1 MFDKRK
7 DNDGGD
13 AQAARAPQGG
23 QAMGTNAPGAA
34 PKANSAFISGTISI
48 KGELSGTE
56 DVVVAGE
63 FEGNI
68 NLPSQSLTITQSGKV
83 RADVHANVV
92 EIQGELIGD
101 IEGVDKVLITPTGR
115 MQGNIKSPRVILD
128 DGAQFKGSIDM
139 EPAPQPA
146 PRQPAPKP
154 AAEAAP
160 ANAPA
165 QAGQGGQGGQARQ
178 GGQGG
183 KAPRQGASS

>member
-23 QAMGTNAPGAA
+23 QAMGANAPSAA